1 MTGEIPILKFSE
13 DWTKL
18 DWLVF
23 TTIRKPHPP
32 YTAPEGTVFHVKTP
46 TKEFDAVLLFNIE
59 TAIADL
65 SDELLCYDTDSQTR
79 DEALTKLNSFYR
91 KVPTRVQLMLLRRS
105 LA

>member
-1 MTGEIPILKFSE
+1 MSDKIPVLKFSE

-18 DWLVF
+18 DWPVF

-32 YTAPEGTVFHVKTP
+32 YDAPEGTVFHVKTP
-46 TKEFDAVLLFNIE
+46 TKEFDAVLLFNVE

-65 SDELLCYDTDSQTR
+65 SDELLCYDGDARSR
-79 DEALTKLNSFYR
+79 DEFLAKLNRFYR
-91 KVPTRVQLMLLRRS
+91 KPPVRVQLMLLRRC

>member
-1 MTGEIPILKFSE
+1 MTGEIAILKFSE

-32 YTAPEGTVFHVKTP
+32 YNAREGTVFHVKTP
-46 TKEFDAVLLFNIE
+46 TRKFDAVLLFNVE
-59 TAIADL
+59 TPLDTL
-65 SDELLCYDTDSQTR
+65 SDELLCYDTDSRSR

-91 KVPTRVQLMLLRRS
+91 NPPTMVQLMLLRRC